1 MPTLAINKK
10 ARYDYSILDTLEAG
24 IQLTGAEVKSVRG
37 GRLNLAGSRVV
48 ITRGEAY
55 LLGAQIAAFPQA
67 GPQPGYDTQRTR
79 RLLLHQ
85 REIRRLVGKL
95 EEAGLTVIPL
105 STYTKGPHIK
115 VEVAI
120 ARGKKEYEK
129 RDTIKK
135 REAAR
140 EARHIMMR

>member
-10 ARYDYSILDTLEAG
+10 ARYDYTIMDTMEAG

-55 LLGAQIAAFPQA
+55 LLGAQIAAYSQA
-67 GPQPGYDTQRTR
+67 GAQPGYDPQRTR
-79 RLLLHQ
+79 RLLLHM
-85 REIRRLVGKL
+85 REIRKLVGKL
-95 EEAGLTVIPL
+95 EEAGLTVVPL
-105 STYTKGPHIK
+105 SAYTKGPHIK
-115 VEVAI
+115 VEIAI

-129 RDTIKK
+129 REVIKK
-135 REAAR
+135 RETAR
-140 EARHIMMR
+140 EARHSMMR